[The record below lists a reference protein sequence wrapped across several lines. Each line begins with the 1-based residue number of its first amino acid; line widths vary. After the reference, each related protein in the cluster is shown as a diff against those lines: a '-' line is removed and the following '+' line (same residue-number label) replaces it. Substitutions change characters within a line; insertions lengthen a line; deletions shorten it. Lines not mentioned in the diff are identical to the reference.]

1 MITSIASS
9 LGIGSGINTKTLVAE
24 LAANAREARE
34 FTIVAKERS
43 NGARISAV
51 ASLKDGLASLLSD
64 YKDSASGVDLAG
76 MKKLANAFVSGF
88 NVLQGS
94 LADAMRGGS
103 VLVSAGA
110 LTGDSAARAVQAEF
124 RRLPQS
130 ELVATGTYKSL
141 SDIGI
146 GISRTGS
153 LTIDTAKFDA
163 AVAAAPAEVSALL
176 ISPTGL
182 SATLGAMKDRL
193 TLGNGALSIA
203 ASRYERIGTA
213 IAKERIRMED
223 DNARLIDRLT
233 KSFGGMD
240 RRVAQLKAVQS
251 YVEQQV
257 AAWNAQR

>member
-1 MITSIASS
+1 MQTSIASS

-34 FTIVAKERS
+34 FTIIAKERA

-51 ASLKDGLASLLSD
+51 ASLKEGLASLTKD
-64 YKDSASGVDLAG
+64 YAESANGVDTAG
-76 MKKLANAFVSGF
+76 LKKLASAFVSGF

-94 LADAMRGGS
+94 LADVMRGGS

-110 LTGDSAARAVQAEF
+110 LSGDNAARSVQAEF
-124 RRLPQS
+124 RRLPQR
-130 ELVATGTYKSL
+130 EIVATGTYKSL

-146 GISRTGS
+146 GVSRNGA
-153 LTIDTAKFDA
+153 LTIDATKFDA

-176 ISPTGL
+176 VTPAGL
-182 SATLGAMKDRL
+182 SSVLTAMNDRL
-193 TLGNGALSIA
+193 TTGNGALA
-203 ASRYERIGTA
+203 AASSRYERIGTA
-213 IAKERIRMED
+213 IAKDRIRMED
-223 DNARLIDRLT
+223 DNARLVDRLT

-257 AAWNAQR
+257 AAWNSQR

>member
-34 FTIVAKERS
+34 FTIVARERS
-43 NGARISAV
+43 NGARISAI
-51 ASLKDGLASLLSD
+51 ASIKDGLAALVKD
-64 YKDSASGVDLAG
+64 YTDSASGVDVAG
-76 MKKLANAFVSGF
+76 LKKLANAFISGF
-88 NVLQGS
+88 NILQAS
-94 LADAMRGGS
+94 LADAARGGS

-110 LTGDSAARAVQAEF
+110 LSGDSAARAVQAEF
-124 RRLPQS
+124 RRLPQA
-130 ELVATGTYKSL
+130 ELVPSGAYKSL

-146 GISRTGS
+146 GISRTGA
-153 LTIDTAKFDA
+153 LTLDAARFDA
-163 AVAAAPAEVSALL
+163 AVAVAPSEVSALL
-176 ISPTGL
+176 VGSTGL
-182 SATLGAMKDRL
+182 SSALGAMRDRL
-193 TLGNGALSIA
+193 TLGNGALAVSS
-203 ASRYERIGTA
+203 SRYERIGTA
-213 IAKERIRMED
+213 IAKERVRMED

-257 AAWNAQR
+257 AAWNATR